1 MVKTGA
7 VIFDVGINRVE
18 DEHSKS
24 GSRLVGDVDT
34 DQVKDI
40 ASWIT
45 PVPGGIGLMTIVA
58 LMKNTLRAYN
68 MELYGK

>member
-34 DQVKDI
+34 DQVKDSLLDNPC
-40 ASWIT
+40 ARRNWIDDNRGT
-45 PVPGGIGLMTIVA
+45 YEKYFKGL
-58 LMKNTLRAYN
+58 
-68 MELYGK
+68 